1 MNVKILLSFAIIYF
15 VWGSTFTAIRIGLD
29 SFPPFILAGLR
40 FMLGGLIFLA
50 LSKFSDFKKM
60 NKNDFKENFLI
71 GVLLNFGN
79 AGVCW
84 AQMYIASGVAALI
97 VGSIPIL
104 FIIFNWIG
112 FERRIPH
119 ISVFIAVALGVTGIS
134 LIASDGGANS
144 DWRAVLVLLL
154 ANCSWVIGSL
164 KLKMSQSSLS
174 YNSRASVQLIFGS
187 LTLFFY
193 SWVTGDD
200 FSFHQVDLNGVY
212 SVLYLSVVGTAI
224 AYTAYNFLLKNVRTE
239 VTSTYA
245 LVNPLFALLLGMIY
259 LKEPFT
265 LKIAMASVFILSS
278 VFLTLYGRIFF
289 KSKRVSPLTEPIQA
303 LTE

>member
-1 MNVKILLSFAIIYF
+1 MKVKILLSFAIIYF
-15 VWGSTFTAIRIGLD
+15 VWGSTFTAIKIGLD
-29 SFPPFILAGLR
+29 SFPPFVLAGLR
-40 FMLGGLIFLA
+40 FMIGGLIFLA
-50 LSKFSDFKKM
+50 LSRLSEFKKM
-60 NKNDFKENFLI
+60 SKNDFKENFLI

-119 ISVFIAVALGVTGIS
+119 ISVFIAVALGITGIS
-134 LIASDGGANS
+134 LISTDGGASS

-164 KLKMSQSSLS
+164 KLKMSQSYLS

-193 SWVTGDD
+193 SWVIGDS
-200 FSFHQVDLNGVY
+200 FSISKVELSGVY
-212 SVLYLSVVGTAI
+212 SVLYLSIIGTAI

-245 LVNPLFALLLGMIY
+245 LINPLFALLLGMIF
-259 LKEPFT
+259 LKEAFT
-265 LKIAMASVFILSS
+265 LKIAIASIFILSS
-278 VFLTLYGRIFF
+278 VFLTLYGKMFF
-289 KSKRVSPLTEPIQA
+289 KAKKVSPLSEPI
-303 LTE
+303 